1 MARRILALSA
11 LALLAGWAGSHQP
24 PAPPPAAPAAPAAT
38 DALDGTWELVSLVE
52 EGRPVPMDLVKQTLI
67 RDGRVTID
75 RGFIGFVRPDGAGRT
90 LPFVVNAAASPKT
103 IDIAGTQSMG
113 GKGVYLRDGD
123 TLLVCLGEHAG
134 DVRPAGLV
142 SLPGEKATQLT
153 FTRVA
158 AAAPAA
164 SPPPA
169 PAAPPPPPAVPAD
182 DALRE
187 SLFGTWGHQTDK
199 TVFKVTLN
207 PDGTFSSVRTYKKGF
222 RKLFDSEE
230 RASGTWRVR
239 DGFLIY
245 TTTAATSRGQAGQ
258 VTSGRITS
266 VSNGELIYV
275 DSQTGDRRIE
285 WRLR

>member
-1 MARRILALSA
+1 MARRILALCA

-24 PAPPPAAPAAPAAT
+24 PAPPAAAPVAT

-52 EGRPVPMDLVKQTLI
+52 EGRPVPLDLVRQTLI
-67 RDGRVTID
+67 KDARVTID

-90 LPFVVNAAASPKT
+90 LPFVVNAAVSPKT
-103 IDIAGTQSMG
+103 IDIAGIQNFG

-123 TLLVCLGEHAG
+123 TLLVCLGEHPG
-134 DVRPAGLV
+134 DARPAGLV
-142 SLPGEKATQLT
+142 SVPGEKATQLT

-158 AAAPAA
+158 APAA

-169 PAAPPPPPAVPAD
+169 PAAPPAPPAIPAD
-182 DALRE
+182 DALRD
-187 SLFGTWGHQTDK
+187 SLFGTWGHQTDS

-207 PDGTFSSVRTYKKGF
+207 PDGTFSSVRTYKRGF
-222 RKLFDSEE
+222 RKLFDAEE
-230 RASGTWRVR
+230 RASGTWRLK

-245 TTTAATSRGQAGQ
+245 TTTAATSRGQVGQ
-258 VTSGRITS
+258 VTSARITS
-266 VSNGELIYV
+266 VSNGEMIYV